1 MTINIQLSTESI
13 AQAIRT
19 LEQAKDNLQLG
30 LEETVDILTKEGEWT
45 AKASIGEMA
54 HVDSVAVDNQGL
66 IEVSGEAAVIQEFG
80 AGDLTMP
87 PTNFENDPGV
97 PVYPGS
103 YSETEGTGEY
113 AATGEWHFGGKTYS
127 YIDPRMGLFNAR
139 EWIKDHAVSTAQGV
153 IHL

>member
-54 HVDSVAVDNQGL
+54 HVDSVAVDNQG
-66 IEVSGEAAVIQEFG
+66 
-80 AGDLTMP
+80 P
-87 PTNFENDPGV
+87 
-97 PVYPGS
+97 
-103 YSETEGTGEY
+103 
-113 AATGEWHFGGKTYS
+113 
-127 YIDPRMGLFNAR
+127 GLFLL
-139 EWIKDHAVSTAQGV
+139 HYSSTLTQAFQWSNV
-153 IHL
+153 

>member
-19 LEQAKDNLQLG
+19 LTQARDNLQLG
-30 LEETVDILTKEGEWT
+30 LEETVDILTQEGADT
-45 AKASIGEMA
+45 ARGSIHGMA
-54 HVDSVAVDNQGL
+54 
-66 IEVSGEAAVIQEFG
+66 EVSHHAEDAHGIIIVSGRAAVIQEFG
-80 AGDLTMP
+80 AGDTTIK

-97 PVYPGS
+97 PVDKGTYSSTVGS
-103 YSETEGTGEY
+103 GEY
-113 AATGEWHFGGKTYS
+113 ARTGVWHFGGIEYR
-127 YIDPRMGLFNAR
+127 YVDPHMGLFNAK